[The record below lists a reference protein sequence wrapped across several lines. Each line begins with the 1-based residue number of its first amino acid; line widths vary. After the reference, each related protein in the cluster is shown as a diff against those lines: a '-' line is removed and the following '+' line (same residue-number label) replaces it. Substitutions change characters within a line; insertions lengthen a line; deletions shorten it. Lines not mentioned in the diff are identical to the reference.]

1 MACAVSSVCQVPV
14 GCSGVCDIGQV
25 DLLGLQKRCL
35 RWCLRYR
42 NCALPVITLNNKA
55 SHKSEDLY
63 PLQGAVCACDHDQN
77 RHKLHGWMD
86 IS

>member
-1 MACAVSSVCQVPV
+1 MQCVKSLLNVPVSVILASVC
-14 GCSGVCDIGQV
+14 

-35 RWCLRYR
+35 RWCLRYC

-63 PLQGAVCACDHDQN
+63 PLQGAVCDHDQH